1 MRNNTMN
8 DRQEQRGFA
17 DLRHRDRKKR
27 LQQLLASK
35 AKKPATES
43 LKPDATVLASARGL
57 CTIVDAEGER
67 TVRCDLPV
75 APGDEVA
82 VRHEKVAAV
91 GPRRTTLARTDPG
104 NPHRELV
111 IAANIDLLIIVA
123 PMVDPPFRPGLVDRY
138 LIAAARG
145 GIQAVLCL
153 NKIDLC
159 ADTSPAEIFP
169 VPRVRCSAV
178 TGQGI
183 DELLGLLAGNL
194 AVLAGHSG
202 VGKSS
207 LLNALTGGAPERT
220 GRVND
225 ETGKGRHTTTSSRLY
240 ALDNGGRIIDTPG
253 VREYGLGAVH
263 RADLQA
269 AFPEFTAEGCRFR
282 DCLHRDEP
290 GCAVREAGGPR
301 YQVWLRL
308 TGLT

>member
-1 MRNNTMN
+1 MN

-35 AKKPATES
+35 AKKPVTET
-43 LKPDATVLASARGL
+43 LKPDAIVLASARGL
-57 CTIVDAEGER
+57 CTVADAAGER

-111 IAANIDLLIIVA
+111 IAANIELLIIVA

-145 GIQAVLCL
+145 GIQALLCL

-159 ADTSPAEIFP
+159 ADTSPADIFP
-169 VPRVRCSAV
+169 VPKVRCSAV
-178 TGQGI
+178 TGHGI
-183 DELLGLLAGNL
+183 DELTGLLAGNL

-207 LLNALTGGAPERT
+207 LLNALTGGAQART
-220 GRVND
+220 GVVND

-240 ALDNGGRIIDTPG
+240 TLTNGGRIIDTAG
-253 VREYGLGAVH
+253 IREFGLGPVS
-263 RADLQA
+263 RAELLA
-269 AFPEFTAEGCRFR
+269 AFPEFVAQGCRFR
-282 DCLHRDEP
+282 DCLHRNEP
-290 GCAVREAGGPR
+290 DCAVREAGGPR
-301 YQVWLRL
+301 YQAWLRL
-308 TGLT
+308 VGLT